1 MRLIVLDENFET
13 LGAIPLF
20 RTLIW
25 IRRYQKL
32 GAFELYTTK
41 EYFPLLSNGRYL
53 YRNDAEELGVIDE
66 VNYAQDDSG
75 SREIYAKGNFA
86 ECLLQNR
93 VISESTAL
101 SGTLESAMRNLVT
114 KFAISPKDSD
124 RIIKHL
130 RLGTISGL
138 TPTISAQ
145 TLGDD
150 LSEKLYSLGNA
161 ENISHRV
168 RYDYLTNDL
177 AFEVWQGK
185 DRRDSQTENSWAV
198 FSNSF
203 YNIRDAIYNRDAT
216 SYKNFA
222 YVAGEG
228 EGSARVIVEV
238 DLRDNP
244 SEERREIFVD
254 ARDLQSRYT
263 DASGNERSYTT
274 AEYRALLIQR
284 GKEKLAEYKKVET
297 VTSSVDSHANL
308 EYKKDYDLGDY
319 CTYINTE
326 IGIETAQR
334 ITEIMETYE
343 GGSIELIVT
352 FGNEGVTTVK
362 QLIKRE
368 AA

>member
-1 MRLIVLDENFET
+1 MRLIILDENFET

-41 EYFPLLSNGRYL
+41 DYFPLLSAGRYL
-53 YRNDAEELGVIDE
+53 YRNDADELGVIDE
-66 VNYAQDDSG
+66 INYSQDDSG
-75 SREIYAKGNFA
+75 NREVYAKGNFA
-86 ECLLQNR
+86 ECLLQDR
-93 VISESTAL
+93 VISETVML
-101 SGTLESAMRNLVT
+101 SGNLESAMRFLVSH
-114 KFAISPKDSD
+114 FAILPSD
-124 RIIKHL
+124 TARIIAHL
-130 RLGTISGL
+130 RLGNLSGIAA
-138 TPTISAQ
+138 TVSGQVT
-145 TLGDD
+145 GEN
-150 LSEKLYSLGNA
+150 LSEELYALGNT
-161 ENISHRV
+161 EEISHRI

-185 DRRDSQTENSWAV
+185 DRRDSQTVNSWAI

-203 YNIRDAIYNRDAT
+203 YNIKNAIYNRDT
-216 SYKNFA
+216 SSYKNFA

-228 EGSARVIVEV
+228 EGSSRVIVEV
-238 DLRDNP
+238 DLRVDS
-244 SEERREIFVD
+244 SEERREIYVD
-254 ARDLQSRYT
+254 ARDLQSQYT
-263 DASGNERSYTT
+263 GDDGNEHTYTT

-284 GKEKLAEYKKVET
+284 GKEKLAEYQKVET
-297 VTSSVDSHANL
+297 VTSSIDYQANL

-326 IGIETAQR
+326 IGIETEQR

-343 GGSIELIVT
+343 GSKTELTVT
-352 FGNEGVTTVK
+352 FGNDGVTTVT

-368 AA
+368 A

>member
-1 MRLIVLDENFET
+1 MRLIVLDEDFET

-41 EYFPLLSNGRYL
+41 EYFPLLSKGRYL

-75 SREIYAKGNFA
+75 SREIFAKGNFA

-101 SGTLESAMRNLVT
+101 SGSLELAMRNLVT
-114 KFAISPKDSD
+114 KFAISPKDPG

-130 RLGTISGL
+130 RLGTTNGL
-138 TPTISAQ
+138 KPTVNMQA
-145 TLGDD
+145 LGDD
-150 LSEKLYSLGNA
+150 LSAKLYALGNA

-168 RYDYLTNDL
+168 RYDYQTNDL
-177 AFEVWQGK
+177 AFEVWEGK
-185 DRRDSQTENSWAV
+185 DRRDSQTENSWAI

-203 YNIRDAIYNRDAT
+203 YNIRDAIYNRDSS

-228 EGSARVIVEV
+228 EGNARVIVEV
-238 DLRDNP
+238 DLRSDK

-254 ARDLQSRYT
+254 ARDLQSG
-263 DASGNERSYTT
+263 DGNGNKLS
-274 AEYRALLIQR
+274 AAQYRALLVQR
-284 GKEKLAEYKKVET
+284 GKEKLIEYQKVET

-352 FGNEGVTTVK
+352 FGNEGITTVK

>member
-41 EYFPLLSNGRYL
+41 EYFPLLSKGRYL

-101 SGTLESAMRNLVT
+101 SGSLETAMRNLVT

-124 RIIKHL
+124 RIVKHL
-130 RLGTISGL
+130 RLGRINGL
-138 TPTISAQ
+138 TPTVNIQ
-145 TLGDD
+145 TIGDD
-150 LSEKLYSLGNA
+150 LSAKLYALGNA

-185 DRRDSQTENSWAV
+185 DRRDSQEENSWAI

-203 YNIRDAIYNRDAT
+203 YNIRDAIYNRDAS

-238 DLRDNP
+238 DLRDDK

-254 ARDLQSRYT
+254 ARDLQSE
-263 DASGNERSYTT
+263 DGNGNKLSASQ
-274 AEYRALLIQR
+274 YRALLVQR

-343 GGSIELIVT
+343 GGSVELIVT